1 MSSAGGLTG
10 ENYSACLDG
19 EGLHCKAAGANACLG
34 EGEKKPQR
42 RINRRATMATM
53 RGKSSSLLLWQTT
66 APLTG
71 LAYVLQRLQLFRA
84 AMAGRG
90 PTPHSP
96 DRWRVDPIA
105 VAPPS

>member
-1 MSSAGGLTG
+1 MLASTG
-10 ENYSACLDG
+10 RDCIELQQREQTLASG
-19 EGLHCKAAGANACLG
+19 REK
-34 EGEKKPQR
+34 KKPQR
-42 RINRRATMATM
+42 RINRRVTIATM

-71 LAYVLQRLQLFRA
+71 LAYVLQRLQRFRA
-84 AMAGRG
+84 TMAGRG

-96 DRWRVDPIA
+96 DRWRVGPIA